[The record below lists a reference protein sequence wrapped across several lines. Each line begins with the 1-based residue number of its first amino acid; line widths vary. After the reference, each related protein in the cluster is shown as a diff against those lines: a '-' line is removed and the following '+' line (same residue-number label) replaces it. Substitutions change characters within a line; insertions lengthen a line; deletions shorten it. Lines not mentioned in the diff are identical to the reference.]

1 MWTKSLT
8 NYHET
13 ATLFWDRLLGGKMPD
28 FMPVLS
34 PEEITKRRSARGTR
48 VDLAP
53 YMDYLRKIR
62 PGFAGEVQLRTDE
75 SKPTIKR
82 RITMAATRLGKNVK
96 YLRSS
101 DDRLI
106 FEVLKENNA

>member
-1 MWTKSLT
+1 
-8 NYHET
+8 
-13 ATLFWDRLLGGKMPD
+13 MPD
-28 FMPVLS
+28 FMPILS
-34 PEEITKRRSARGTR
+34 PEEIAKRRSARGTR

-53 YMDYLRKIR
+53 YTDYIR
-62 PGFAGEVQLRTDE
+62 RIQPGFAGEVQLKPDE

-96 YLRSS
+96 YLRSG

-106 FEVLKENNA
+106 FEVLPEDRG

>member
-1 MWTKSLT
+1 
-8 NYHET
+8 
-13 ATLFWDRLLGGKMPD
+13 MPD

-34 PEEITKRRSARGTR
+34 PEEITRRRSARGTR

-53 YMDYLRKIR
+53 YLDYLRKIK
-62 PGFAGEVQLRTDE
+62 PSYAGEVQLLPGE

-82 RITMAATRLGKNVK
+82 RITMAATRLGKSVK

-101 DDRLI
+101 DDRLV
-106 FEVLKENNA
+106 FEVVRENNG

>member
-1 MWTKSLT
+1 MCSEPLT
-8 NYHET
+8 IIYET
-13 ATLFWDRLLGGKMPD
+13 ATLILDRLSGGKMPD

-34 PEEITKRRSARGTR
+34 PEEIAKRRSARGTR

-62 PGFAGEVQLRTDE
+62 PGFAGEVQLRAEE

-96 YLRSS
+96 YLRSG

-106 FEVLKENNA
+106 FEVLRENSG